1 MNMDKHINEPSQDYI
16 FQGWRNIA
24 DPIVRMAFDAADNFH
39 DAYIDSCTIS
49 KDVFIIRIK
58 NVYFFERKTYNAFG
72 TNGAE
77 LRISMAPDTPK
88 EKVEMIKEF
97 NDRSIYSIDYDLDSK
112 IISMSVQLIYDFSF
126 EFVANKSKFSWAFT

>member
-1 MNMDKHINEPSQDYI
+1 MDKHINEPSQDYI

-24 DPIVRMAFDAADNFH
+24 DPIVRMAFDAADSFH

-49 KDVFIIRIK
+49 GDVWIIRIK
-58 NVYFFERKTYNAFG
+58 NVYFFERKTYNAFA

-77 LRISMAPDTPK
+77 LRISMAPDTPE
-88 EKVEMIKEF
+88 EKVEMTGEF

-112 IISMSVQLIYDFSF
+112 KINVSVQLIYDFSL
-126 EFVANKSKFSWAFT
+126 EFVVSKTKFSWIFT